1 MLLNAAII
9 FERLKQKYPVK
20 MYGNPDPLLSLHFP
34 EIYMDNTLHFY
45 ENHIYLATVEHL
57 PHRPHIEKNV
67 VLVCIGENP
76 RLSYYKEHAVVILI
90 GKKADFFQVYKTLQE
105 IYELFGSWE
114 SRLLKLLVQSPSV
127 QELLDCSWPLFRR
140 SMFVLNASFQY
151 VASISSAES
160 KNAQA
165 YINPARGNLSADAF
179 LSYLKE
185 KDLNME
191 EKSAFF
197 LEMEADNFL
206 CVNLFSLEQEYI
218 GCLYI
223 ELEHGSCVA
232 GEEQLAQFLAEIIER
247 VAENTPMLLKNEQGS
262 LKKAL
267 LTLMKELPLSQNQR
281 MLLKSANRRKDYHCV
296 SFHYLKRFS
305 SLPVAY
311 ICAVLEDLFPD
322 SLFFEY
328 DNTILGLICAEDP
341 HHPDARDQ
349 LIRKLAP
356 FTEEINLSAGVS
368 NVFQDLYL
376 LRTYYQQAESAL
388 ENGQLYRPD
397 QQVYFFSDYMLD
409 EIIASSFGG
418 FPMETFFPAGFRIL
432 LEHDRASETSYLE
445 TLSVYLE
452 ENMSVSRA
460 SRRLYIHRSTLLERL
475 SRIRQDLSC
484 DLENPD
490 QRLQLQII
498 LKALR
503 TNRKIEERQTEKQE
517 PGP

>member
-1 MLLNAAII
+1 
-9 FERLKQKYPVK
+9 
-20 MYGNPDPLLSLHFP
+20 
-34 EIYMDNTLHFY
+34 
-45 ENHIYLATVEHL
+45 
-57 PHRPHIEKNV
+57 
-67 VLVCIGENP
+67 
-76 RLSYYKEHAVVILI
+76 
-90 GKKADFFQVYKTLQE
+90 
-105 IYELFGSWE
+105 
-114 SRLLKLLVQSPSV
+114 
-127 QELLDCSWPLFRR
+127 
-140 SMFVLNASFQY
+140 
-151 VASISSAES
+151 
-160 KNAQA
+160 
-165 YINPARGNLSADAF
+165 
-179 LSYLKE
+179 
-185 KDLNME
+185 ME

-409 EIIASSFGG
+409 EMIARSFGG